1 MLLVHPPTP
10 FAVRIRADAP
20 GTDSGWGGRRLKRST
35 LKPAAAK
42 ARESGKVSLLLFD
55 DPLANP
61 YARCTF
67 SWVWIRGSRAS
78 IGVCMARS
86 RASGG
91 SGGCAA
97 DVIARRR
104 RRAVVGGRRR
114 LAEARPHAP
123 PPLLRREPRVRPE
136 LQVSSP
142 LPAPRSPSS
151 TSEGGS
157 DAARRGR
164 GLVNSGMTSPVT
176 PLVAPSPMTPAIPG
190 PLSLLSPPHPLP
202 IPH

>member
-1 MLLVHPPTP
+1 MRVAARRWVLAMLLVHPPTP

-86 RASGG
+86 RASGPD
-91 SGGCAA
+91 AP
-97 DVIARRR
+97 
-104 RRAVVGGRRR
+104 
-114 LAEARPHAP
+114 ARPGTCIHVCAM
-123 PPLLRREPRVRPE
+123 
-136 LQVSSP
+136 Q
-142 LPAPRSPSS
+142 A
-151 TSEGGS
+151 
-157 DAARRGR
+157 
-164 GLVNSGMTSPVT
+164 
-176 PLVAPSPMTPAIPG
+176 
-190 PLSLLSPPHPLP
+190 
-202 IPH
+202 